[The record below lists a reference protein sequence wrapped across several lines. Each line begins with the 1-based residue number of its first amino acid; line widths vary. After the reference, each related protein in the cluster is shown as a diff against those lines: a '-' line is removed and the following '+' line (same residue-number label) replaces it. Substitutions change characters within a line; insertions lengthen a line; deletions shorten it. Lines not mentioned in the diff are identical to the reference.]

1 LILSDTLV
9 NSVREK
15 IELSWVDSAAWPEY
29 IEAVRLAVNSAHGS
43 SAPSSRD
50 FSNWALLPGLC
61 CQAAGGDPY
70 WADDIAAAWI
80 LLYLAADLMDS
91 VEDGDEPDPWW
102 RDLGPGAAI
111 NVATG
116 LFFSGSRALNRL
128 YDRRETSWIAG
139 QLVEDFHNCFL
150 VMCSGQHLDLTVHD
164 LDLEKYWK
172 IAQAKSGAFF
182 EFACRAGASL
192 VTDNPG
198 KLGQFSDFGK
208 QVGMLV
214 QIMDD
219 LEELQD
225 LREGCALAKRSRLS
239 RSLPVIYA
247 LEVLPGQKR
256 RRLQGCLD
264 RAIHD
269 LGSREEAFS
278 LIEQCGVILYLYTV
292 IEHHK
297 SQALVSLEA
306 AKPQYSAGETLSAFL
321 QRFDL
326 PI

>member
-1 LILSDTLV
+1 MSDLLI

-15 IELSWVDSAAWPEY
+15 IELSWADSAAWPGY
-29 IEAVRLAVNSAHGS
+29 LEAVRLAVSSAQGS
-43 SAPSSRD
+43 SASEERD
-50 FSNWALLPGLC
+50 LSNWALLPGLC
-61 CQAAGGDPY
+61 CQAAGGDPH

-102 RDLGPGAAI
+102 SDLGPGAAI

-116 LFFSGSRALNRL
+116 LFFSGSRALNRI

-139 QLVEDFHNCFL
+139 QLVEGFHNCFL
-150 VMCSGQHLDLTVHD
+150 VMCSGQHLDLTVPN
-164 LDLEKYWK
+164 LDLENYWK

-192 VTDNPG
+192 ATDDPE
-198 KLGQFSDFGK
+198 KLGHFSDFGR

-219 LEELQD
+219 LEEL
-225 LREGCALAKRSRLS
+225 LALGEGCALAKQSRLT

-247 LEVLPGQKR
+247 LEVLPEHKR
-256 RRLQGCLD
+256 HSLQVCLD
-264 RAIHD
+264 RAVHD
-269 LGSREEAFS
+269 PVSRENAFS
-278 LIEQCGVILYLYTV
+278 LIEQSGIALYLYTV

-297 SQALVSLEA
+297 SQAAFSLEA
-306 AKPQYSAGETLSAFL
+306 AKPQFSAGETLSAFL
-321 QRFDL
+321 QRFDF